1 MTTWRTLNRLERVL
15 RDRTPVRY
23 PGRMDAADRTR
34 EPGQPEP
41 TGVLALLVAAPV
53 ELTDG
58 EPEPFDP
65 VYEAEVD
72 ARIHQRLRDLPPRRA
87 A

>member
-1 MTTWRTLNRLERVL
+1 
-15 RDRTPVRY
+15 
-23 PGRMDAADRTR
+23 MDAADRTR

-58 EPEPFDP
+58 EPEPYDRKN
-65 VYEAEVD
+65 EAEEN
-72 ARIHQRLRDLPPRRA
+72 AHIPGGRRDLKKKRA